1 MFQYLVA
8 GVLWVAVQISQHT
21 GEGVDVGINLG
32 VVVGGF
38 FRATVLN
45 ETKTRN
51 DTLVHKFTVIISIFL
66 SLQGTLKTDL
76 EASVVS

>member
-8 GVLWVAVQISQHT
+8 GVLWVAVQIGQHT